1 MNLTSF
7 YCRSCNRVSWT
18 RGSHGPVIY
27 KHRHV
32 LHCIR
37 HNVILFA
44 WYDQIYN
51 QSTDRS
57 WVYCLLSMFKSKI
70 YKYAWLFESLQTLF
84 LTKRIISYFR
94 EKKILKNVKYGIV
107 ANFTRVLKYE
117 ILPERRSSRK
127 TSLTSGDVSYLTLH
141 NIYYLRKYLS

>member
-1 MNLTSF
+1 MT
-7 YCRSCNRVSWT
+7 V
-18 RGSHGPVIY
+18 
-27 KHRHV
+27 
-32 LHCIR
+32 
-37 HNVILFA
+37 
-44 WYDQIYN
+44 
-51 QSTDRS
+51 
-57 WVYCLLSMFKSKI
+57 
-70 YKYAWLFESLQTLF
+70 FESLQTLF

-107 ANFTRVLKYE
+107 ANLTRVLKYE

>member
-1 MNLTSF
+1 MT
-7 YCRSCNRVSWT
+7 V
-18 RGSHGPVIY
+18 
-27 KHRHV
+27 
-32 LHCIR
+32 
-37 HNVILFA
+37 
-44 WYDQIYN
+44 
-51 QSTDRS
+51 
-57 WVYCLLSMFKSKI
+57 
-70 YKYAWLFESLQTLF
+70 FESLQTLF

-94 EKKILKNVKYGIV
+94 EKKIKKNVKYGIV